1 MQTDVL
7 IVGSGLAGL
16 FCALNIPQDLRVTVV
31 TKKGIRDGA
40 TYLAQGGI
48 AAVVA
53 PEDNIESHIEDTINA
68 GVNLNDPDIVRMVVS
83 EGPER
88 VNELIE
94 YGVKFSKET
103 NGDFDLGMEGGHSHR
118 RVLHAKDQ
126 TGRVIEDALIDDVY
140 NRKNLTLLEN
150 HMALTLIIEESGERC
165 TGAYVLDTE
174 TNEVIGISARQT
186 VLATGGCGRVYLI
199 TSNPDVATGDGIAIA
214 YRAGAEIANMEF
226 MQFHP
231 TCFFLPGAATERERS
246 FLITEAIRGEGGILV
261 NRAGERFLEGGDPRM
276 ELAPRDIVARAIDAE
291 MKHTGTDCVYLDI
304 SHRDGDKIIKRFP
317 TIYRRCIEFGIDIT
331 SEPIPV
337 APAAHYCCGGVK
349 TDENGQSSVP
359 GLFAIGETGYSG
371 MHGANRLASNSLL
384 EASVFG
390 YRAGRKIASSIKR
403 VKAPTPPKTWET
415 PPAGRFDE
423 VEIAHEWN
431 AIRRVMRDY
440 VGIVR
445 TDNRLR
451 LALER
456 VNVIDEHVEEMY
468 YRTPLFG
475 DLIELRN
482 ITCVANSIIL
492 SALKRKES
500 RGLHYNL
507 DWPDIDE
514 GLNRDTTIR
523 KDELKQD

>member
-16 FCALNIPQDLRVTVV
+16 FCALNIPHNLKVTVV

-53 PEDNIESHIEDTINA
+53 PEDNIESHIEDTIGA
-68 GVNLNDPDIVRMVVS
+68 GAYLNDPDIVRMVVS

-88 VNELIE
+88 IKELIE
-94 YGVKFSKET
+94 YGVKFTKET

-118 RVLHAKDQ
+118 RVLHAMDQ
-126 TGRVIEDALIDDVY
+126 TGQAIEDALIDDIY
-140 NRKNLTLLEN
+140 NRENLTLLEN
-150 HMALTLIIEESGERC
+150 HMALTLITDNNGERC
-165 TGAYVLDTE
+165 TGAYILNTDS
-174 TNEVIGISARQT
+174 NEVIGITARQT

-199 TSNPDVATGDGIAIA
+199 SSNPDVATGDGIAIA
-214 YRAGAEIANMEF
+214 YRAGADIANMEF

-231 TCFFLPGAATERERS
+231 TCFFSPGAATERERS
-246 FLITEAIRGEGGILV
+246 FLITEAVRGEGGILI
-261 NRAGERFLEGGDPRM
+261 NKTGERFLEGGDPRM

-291 MKHTGTDCVYLDI
+291 MKHTGEDCVYLDI
-304 SHRDGDKIIKRFP
+304 HHRERDAVIKRFP
-317 TIYRRCIEFGIDIT
+317 NIYRKCLEFGIDIT
-331 SEPIPV
+331 AEPIPV

-349 TDENGQSSVP
+349 IDKNGRSSVDD
-359 GLFAIGETGYSG
+359 LFVIGEAGYGG

-384 EASVFG
+384 EATVCG
-390 YRAGRKIASSIKR
+390 YRAGREIARSIDEVDK
-403 VKAPTPPKTWET
+403 PSPPEQWEA

-423 VEIAHEWN
+423 VEIAHEWSSV
-431 AIRRVMRDY
+431 RRLMRDY

-445 TDNRLR
+445 TDNRLQ
-451 LALER
+451 LAAER
-456 VNVIDEHVEEMY
+456 IAVIGDHVEET
-468 YRTPLFG
+468 YRQTPLFG

-482 ITCVANSIIL
+482 ITCVASMII
-492 SALKRKES
+492 ACAQKRKES

-507 DWPDIDE
+507 DWPGTNDQFK
-514 GLNRDTTIR
+514 RDTIIT
-523 KDELKQD
+523 KDDIKRS

>member
-7 IVGSGLAGL
+7 IIGSGLAGL
-16 FCALNIPQDLRVTVV
+16 FCALNIPRDLRIIVV
-31 TKKGIRDGA
+31 TKKNVRDGA

-53 PEDNIESHIEDTINA
+53 PEDNIESHIEDTISA
-68 GVNLNDPDIVRMVVS
+68 GSYLNKTEIVRMVVS

-88 VNELIE
+88 VKELIE
-94 YGVKFSKET
+94 YGVNFTKET

-118 RVLHAKDQ
+118 RVLHAMDQ
-126 TGRVIEDALIDDVY
+126 TGRVIEDALIDDAY
-140 NRKNLTLLEN
+140 GRENLTLLEN
-150 HMALTLIIEESGERC
+150 HMALTLITDKDGGRC
-165 TGAYVLDTE
+165 TGAYVLDTG

-231 TCFFLPGAATERERS
+231 TCFFRPGAATERERS
-246 FLITEAIRGEGGILV
+246 FLITEAVRGEGGILI
-261 NRAGERFLEGGDPRM
+261 NEAGKRFLEGGDPRM

-291 MKHTGTDCVYLDI
+291 MKHTGENCVYLDI
-304 SHRDGDKIIKRFP
+304 SQQKKNTIIKRFP
-317 TIYRRCIEFGIDIT
+317 NIYRKCLEFGVDIT
-331 SEPIPV
+331 SEPIQV
-337 APAAHYCCGGVK
+337 APAAHYCCGGIE
-349 TDENGQSSVP
+349 TDENGRSSVP
-359 GLFAIGETGYSG
+359 ALYAVGEAACSG

-390 YRAGRKIASSIKR
+390 YRAGQAIASSIEN
-403 VKAPTPPKTWET
+403 VKTPEIPETWET
-415 PPAGRFDE
+415 PPSGRFDE

-431 AIRRVMRDY
+431 AVRRLMRDY

-445 TDNRLR
+445 TDNRLH
-451 LALER
+451 LAMER
-456 VNVIDEHVEEMY
+456 VNVIGDHVEEMY
-468 YRTPLFG
+468 RRTPLFG

-482 ITCVANSIIL
+482 ITCVASMIIA
-492 SALKRKES
+492 SAQQRKES

-507 DWPDIDE
+507 DWMEQNDDFK
-514 GLNRDTTIR
+514 RDTVIT
-523 KDELKQD
+523 KNELRRS